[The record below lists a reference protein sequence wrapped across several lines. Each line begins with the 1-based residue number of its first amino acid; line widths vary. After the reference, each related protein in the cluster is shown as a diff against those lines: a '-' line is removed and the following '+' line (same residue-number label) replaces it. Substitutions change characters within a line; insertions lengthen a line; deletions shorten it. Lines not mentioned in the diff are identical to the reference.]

1 MCRLLGYCSRD
12 AASVAELLGEESLG
26 AFTSLSDLHGD
37 GWGMAWYAGSRPA
50 TWKSPARAGR
60 EPEYDKLAWQPL
72 GDLGLVH
79 LRWATPGLA
88 VSDANTHP
96 FCYEAYTF
104 AHNGAIYP
112 QDRLGEMLPPGWER
126 QLVGSTDSERYFLHL
141 MSRLAARDGNM
152 VAAIADTT
160 ADISQRYTA
169 SSLNA
174 ILLAPDALYA
184 ISFYD
189 RSKVPAEMLRQVGH
203 GDRPEEV
210 AAYFDLAYRATSDS
224 VIVASSGWPMPGW
237 TPLPSGHV
245 LVTDRRT
252 LATSVLPITA
262 SLPACRCPP
271 NAALATRD
279 GSRRTTR
286 PGRSPP
292 GRDAVTGSHDVRR
305 ADVPV
310 DHPPLV
316 HPRHRPGQPQPETD
330 RCHRQPPSRAALLDE
345 LLLGGCPLGRFGAI
359 DRLPSALTS
368 RSTRASDWPR
378 VSSCARVLQ
387 HRLVI
392 SESEGVARFARGC
405 LTASS
410 PVRPLQVESL
420 GVGDVDV
427 QVEHRAPQ
435 DETGPSFPEG
445 EHETAACA
453 SSREPP
459 VGFRGLAV
467 DAPILVIEP
476 ARDQEALPSTRRVTL
491 TQAGDSGG
499 GPERTCCWKCSL
511 SSSSAWKIPARV
523 SNLRNT
529 VPLPRPARSA
539 RGVHGQFVRPLFG
552 ENLPGHGQQL
562 TPVARRVSALGL
574 RGAQDQSELGHGIHS
589 RAGI

>member
-12 AASVAELLGEESLG
+12 AASVAELLGEEGLR
-26 AFTSLSDLHGD
+26 AFTGLSDLHGD

-50 TWKSPARAGR
+50 AWKSAAQAGT
-60 EPEYDKLAWQPL
+60 EPEYDKLTWQPL
-72 GDLGLVH
+72 GDLGLLH

-112 QDRLGEMLPPGWER
+112 QDRLGEMLPPEWER

-189 RSKVPAEMLRQVGH
+189 RSKVPADMLRRAGH

-262 SLPACRCPP
+262 SLPACRCRRTPASRP
-271 NAALATRD
+271 VTGIVCSCCAALA
-279 GSRRTTR
+279 G
-286 PGRSPP
+286 G
-292 GRDAVTGSHDVRR
+292 G
-305 ADVPV
+305 
-310 DHPPLV
+310 
-316 HPRHRPGQPQPETD
+316 
-330 RCHRQPPSRAALLDE
+330 E
-345 LLLGGCPLGRFGAI
+345 LG
-359 DRLPSALTS
+359 
-368 RSTRASDWPR
+368 
-378 VSSCARVLQ
+378 
-387 HRLVI
+387 
-392 SESEGVARFARGC
+392 
-405 LTASS
+405 
-410 PVRPLQVESL
+410 
-420 GVGDVDV
+420 
-427 QVEHRAPQ
+427 
-435 DETGPSFPEG
+435 
-445 EHETAACA
+445 
-453 SSREPP
+453 
-459 VGFRGLAV
+459 
-467 DAPILVIEP
+467 
-476 ARDQEALPSTRRVTL
+476 
-491 TQAGDSGG
+491 QAGHDGLQFG
-499 GPERTCCWKCSL
+499 VIGDALEVV
-511 SSSSAWKIPARV
+511 AGRV
-523 SNLRNT
+523 
-529 VPLPRPARSA
+529 
-539 RGVHGQFVRPLFG
+539 RGFEGAGL
-552 ENLPGHGQQL
+552 L
-562 TPVARRVSALGL
+562 VAQCDR
-574 RGAQDQSELGHGIHS
+574 E
-589 RAGI
+589 